1 MTFFILL
8 LLLSYILL
16 LLICS
21 NLAKYFAEC
30 LERRKDRNVKLL
42 LSEFEEDEEKHKM
55 IRESC
60 NKQIIIRRKR
70 DYFRWVPLI
79 VGILEYLFF
88 SLVTIFVFDF
98 EFILKCF
105 AGWMAIKCIGGYTS
119 WSDAIFG
126 RANFYTFL
134 LCSIFNVS
142 LALLSGLIIR
152 ELMGLI

>member
-1 MTFFILL
+1 MFDNFVHINLDVFIFFEKPP
-8 LLLSYILL
+8 YV
-16 LLICS
+16 C
-21 NLAKYFAEC
+21 AHYQ
-30 LERRKDRNVKLL
+30 KLL
-42 LSEFEEDEEKHKM
+42 HTFKDDEEKTKI
-55 IRESC
+55 IRKSC
-60 NKQIIIRRKR
+60 NKQLIIEKKKE
-70 DYFRWVPLI
+70 YFKWVPLM
-79 VGILEYLFF
+79 VGIIEYLFF

-119 WSDAIFG
+119 WSDTIFG

-152 ELMGLI
+152 EIIGLI